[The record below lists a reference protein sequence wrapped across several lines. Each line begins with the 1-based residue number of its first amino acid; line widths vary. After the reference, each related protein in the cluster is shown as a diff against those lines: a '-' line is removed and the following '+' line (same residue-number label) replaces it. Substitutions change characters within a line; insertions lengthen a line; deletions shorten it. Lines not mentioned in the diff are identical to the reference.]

1 MEELNKVIDIG
12 NISKYNSGALINLRL
27 NELWQDAHKHKRR
40 GDYSNWNGDLDAV
53 WCELAGDVKEG
64 EDKDKQFIQINV
76 ELSEFT
82 PIINWSD
89 NSENYFEEINSKQR
103 LIMQKQYLQLIKKEV
118 FLRRLQ
124 NVQGKG
130 TAYDVDDDDWE

>member
-1 MEELNKVIDIG
+1 MEGESKVVDIG

-27 NELWQDAHKHKRR
+27 NELWQDAHKHKRK
-40 GDYSNWNGDLDAV
+40 GQYSSWNGDLDAV

-64 EDKDKQFIQINV
+64 LEKDKLFSKINL
-76 ELSEFT
+76 ELAKLS
-82 PIINWSD
+82 PIINWDSHHGF
-89 NSENYFEEINSKQR
+89 NEINNVNVEKR
-103 LIMQKQYLQLIKKEV
+103 RNQYNQLIKKEV

-130 TAYDVDDDDWE
+130 TAYDDDDDDWE

>member
-1 MEELNKVIDIG
+1 MEEVSKIVDIG

-27 NELWQDAHKHKRR
+27 NELWQDAHKHKRK
-40 GDYSNWNGDLDAV
+40 GKYSDWNGDLDAV

-64 EDKDKQFIQINV
+64 SDKDDEFMKIN
-76 ELSEFT
+76 LGLAKYS
-82 PIINWSD
+82 PIINWD
-89 NSENYFEEINSKQR
+89 KRTDFKKRTEGDLKKKGF
-103 LIMQKQYLQLIKKEV
+103 QYYYLIKKEV

-130 TAYDVDDDDWE
+130 TAYDDDNDDWE

>member
-1 MEELNKVIDIG
+1 MEESNKVIDVG

-27 NELWQDAHKHKRR
+27 NELWLDAHKHKRQAK
-40 GDYSNWNGDLDAV
+40 YSSWNGDLDAV

-64 EDKDKQFIQINV
+64 SEKDDKFTELNL
-76 ELSEFT
+76 ELSKLS
-82 PIINWSD
+82 PIINWDGSGGF
-89 NSENYFEEINSKQR
+89 NKISPLQKLNR
-103 LIMQKQYLQLIKKEV
+103 QKQYLQLIKKEV

-130 TAYDVDDDDWE
+130 TAYGEEDDDWK